1 MIPEEKN
8 PKVLSTEELLARF
21 NAQKAGTLSAVN
33 KNLDPWGSELVDIDS
48 MLGDQ
53 KEPTVP
59 QTKPVAQGA
68 GPETEK
74 KQGIFP
80 YLGKKLAS
88 SVMGLGEMVME
99 TPQAIEALS
108 NAPAVMLTEA
118 MIKRKL
124 RKGEI
129 DQETGDYLMKEAATI
144 TPRRTITGNMV
155 NTDTMPGEVLA
166 EGDLNTWFESNKD
179 KFSNAA
185 TRYDQTATEYLK
197 SGQFGKALGAVAG
210 GVAESAAPTLA
221 AMFIPGGAAA
231 LGIGV
236 GSQSYD
242 DVKDREDM
250 AEGMK
255 IADAVTTG
263 VFEWLFE
270 RFGSREMGKALMEIY
285 QKAGKKGVQ
294 NAFTSPGMQNL
305 IGKAYKK
312 FGVWFAPVHEGIS
325 EGLTTLGQ
333 NAAAIV
339 SGEDPERDIADGFW
353 DSVLIGAGMGGT
365 FSLVEKAAEK
375 HKIYREGKA
384 GPVIEPLTVEEQ
396 DPEQIVRDLGRKYA
410 YNGFNDQLPEQNFV
424 KYGEM
429 KDGRKVIIKSTN
441 FATDPEQMLVTVVDA
456 ENPESKTEMVKGTM
470 IVNSMDVPYE
480 EWVANEMK
488 NYQATK
494 AEVNNQVGKASAP
507 VQEGATIPIGEQ
519 LFNVTQVTPEG
530 ITLNE
535 IDKEGN
541 LTANTQVITPDQY
554 GEVFGVPTEQTA
566 PIPQP
571 EIPAA
576 QMQAEMQP
584 QAEQPVAEQGQ
595 PATTATVSPQSR
607 KISDGKNEFTI
618 LPQEDGNYRMSESFE
633 TQKEAETALKK
644 LQERY
649 PKLTWKAEMTDSG
662 DMFTPD
668 TYNIVAEPKNKPVTP
683 AVKKEELTPAALSVK
698 DETGAPSSE
707 SIDTAQGSSAMESK
721 NVSSV
726 QSEAIQTRTTEDE
739 VTKSPE
745 LTSESSADSFEDIIS
760 VSGKPNKGVIETGY
774 NHMDGVS
781 AIEKVLDEVGI
792 ADRFQNAE
800 LRNSSYLET
809 EFNGIPVSIRIADH
823 TKRLWPKDDASY
835 ILYIK
840 GKKFEADIVTREGI
854 NALSQRL
861 REVFQSPSLPDE
873 TAAEE
878 EMQKAGEVETTRAET
893 AQVDL
898 AEANAEVDIHPTDA
912 QKDAGNYKKG
922 HLNIA
927 GLDISIENPAGTVR
941 SGVDNSGKKWSVMMN
956 NTYGYFRRTEGKD
969 GDQVDVF
976 LGDNV
981 NNKTVFVVDQS
992 KDSGIFDEVKV
1003 MLGFN
1008 NVVEAANAYLANY
1021 EPGWKGM
1028 ANISETDIDTFK
1040 DWLNNGDTKKAY
1052 KISNAW
1058 TKVYPGISSLVTN
1071 EGEMPKP
1078 EEQKIQVLR
1087 GNRNKSMPGMADQ
1100 LPEVSGRRGEETIS
1114 KSNAGQDR
1122 PKGELLQG
1130 ELPVDRLG
1138 NTGKKPEER
1147 QENNLQRQSN
1157 AVSGLGNGAE
1167 NAPANPQT
1175 KDNGVP
1181 LESGEGAINPNKQ
1194 SKDNIKDVGI
1204 QGRGEANVGMGT
1216 NNGDQLQNPK
1226 KQDINPPLVSRE
1238 STDRPIK
1245 KLSQKKGWP
1254 MSKADEARLS
1264 REPQSFEEAVYMFFL
1279 GRGRI
1284 SMNDYYTHFGK
1295 NPTERLKNI
1304 WMYSKDGIKLDK
1316 LNEVPIFEAN
1326 PNLLV
1331 GMEGAMDQANAFVAA
1346 IRGVIGGDQ

>member
-129 DQETGDYLMKEAATI
+129 DQETGSYLMKEAATI

-285 QKAGKKGVQ
+285 QKAGKKGVR

-353 DSVLIGAGMGGT
+353 DSVLIGAGMGGM
-365 FSLVEKAAEK
+365 FSMVEKAAEK

-396 DPEQIVRDLGRKYA
+396 DPEQMIRDLGRKYA

-494 AEVNNQVGKASAP
+494 AEINNQVAKASAP

-554 GEVFGVPTEQTA
+554 GEVFGMPAEQTS

-571 EIPAA
+571 ETPAA
-576 QMQAEMQP
+576 QIQPEMQP

-607 KISDGKNEFTI
+607 KVSDGKNEFTI
-618 LPQEDGNYRMSESFE
+618 LPQEDGNFRMSETFQ
-633 TQKEAETALKK
+633 TQKQAESTIKK
-644 LQERY
+644 LQELY
-649 PKLTWKAEMTDSG
+649 PKLTWETEVTDSG
-662 DMFTPD
+662 DYFTPD
-668 TYNIVAEPKNKPVTP
+668 TYSIVAKVPQKKAPKAPKVEPVKAEEKPAPASSIIDVTNVP
-683 AVKKEELTPAALSVK
+683 TTESSDNDLAEKQDYQLSSDNVTDATYDIKRGIGLEPGSRDLISGYTRIGDAIIRIKDHAPNWENFREDIEERGVKKIVNITV
-698 DETGAPSSE
+698 GNYPSPNFREHDKTAMEAIEAEYPDVEFVNIEIEDGE
-707 SIDTAQGSSAMESK
+707 SIA
-721 NVSSV
+721 
-726 QSEAIQTRTTEDE
+726 EAIKQAQQAIQQPIAEQTT
-739 VTKSPE
+739 VQP
-745 LTSESSADSFEDIIS
+745 
-760 VSGKPNKGVIETGY
+760 
-774 NHMDGVS
+774 
-781 AIEKVLDEVGI
+781 
-792 ADRFQNAE
+792 
-800 LRNSSYLET
+800 
-809 EFNGIPVSIRIADH
+809 
-823 TKRLWPKDDASY
+823 
-835 ILYIK
+835 
-840 GKKFEADIVTREGI
+840 
-854 NALSQRL
+854 
-861 REVFQSPSLPDE
+861 PSTPDE

-878 EMQKAGEVETTRAET
+878 EVQKAGKVEKHDNRGGLRQKLPDEIKQEAIKLYQ
-893 AQVDL
+893 AGLSQDQVSKELNIGDSTVSKIL
-898 AEANAEVDIHPTDA
+898 AEFGIEARKFESLHNKKPQELKDEVIRLYADENLGMNELSERFNIGTTTIARWLKEAGVTRNLSEAFAISAEKGRKKYRGTNLPWQSSKTNRWEFADSKWELVRMSQLDADEEVKSWTKLVGPVPYVDPNGVKRNYSPDFIIEYNDGHKVVEEIKPKA
-912 QKDAGNYKKG
+912 QKDNEINKIKSEAAQKYFNDRGIEYRIVTEDELGVEDINNF
-922 HLNIA
+922 NIEGFA
-927 GLDISIENPAGTVR
+927 SITEEERA
-941 SGVDNSGKKWSVMMN
+941 K
-956 NTYGYFRRTEGKD
+956 RRLERRA
-969 GDQVDVF
+969 
-976 LGDNV
+976 
-981 NNKTVFVVDQS
+981 
-992 KDSGIFDEVKV
+992 KDSK
-1003 MLGFN
+1003 
-1008 NVVEAANAYLANY
+1008 
-1021 EPGWKGM
+1021 
-1028 ANISETDIDTFK
+1028 
-1040 DWLNNGDTKKAY
+1040 
-1052 KISNAW
+1052 
-1058 TKVYPGISSLVTN
+1058 
-1071 EGEMPKP
+1071 
-1078 EEQKIQVLR
+1078 R
-1087 GNRNKSMPGMADQ
+1087 
-1100 LPEVSGRRGEETIS
+1100 
-1114 KSNAGQDR
+1114 
-1122 PKGELLQG
+1122 
-1130 ELPVDRLG
+1130 
-1138 NTGKKPEER
+1138 
-1147 QENNLQRQSN
+1147 
-1157 AVSGLGNGAE
+1157 
-1167 NAPANPQT
+1167 
-1175 KDNGVP
+1175 
-1181 LESGEGAINPNKQ
+1181 
-1194 SKDNIKDVGI
+1194 
-1204 QGRGEANVGMGT
+1204 
-1216 NNGDQLQNPK
+1216 
-1226 KQDINPPLVSRE
+1226 
-1238 STDRPIK
+1238 
-1245 KLSQKKGWP
+1245 
-1254 MSKADEARLS
+1254 
-1264 REPQSFEEAVYMFFL
+1264 
-1279 GRGRI
+1279 
-1284 SMNDYYTHFGK
+1284 
-1295 NPTERLKNI
+1295 
-1304 WMYSKDGIKLDK
+1304 
-1316 LNEVPIFEAN
+1316 
-1326 PNLLV
+1326 
-1331 GMEGAMDQANAFVAA
+1331 
-1346 IRGVIGGDQ
+1346 